1 MENNIDTAGYNT
13 PGLTDNVRIT
23 TKNSLKA
30 KIKVDRY
37 APIKESDVD
46 EEDMRKLISSPQ
58 QTVQPV

>member
-46 EEDMRKLISSPQ
+46 EEDMRKLISSPH